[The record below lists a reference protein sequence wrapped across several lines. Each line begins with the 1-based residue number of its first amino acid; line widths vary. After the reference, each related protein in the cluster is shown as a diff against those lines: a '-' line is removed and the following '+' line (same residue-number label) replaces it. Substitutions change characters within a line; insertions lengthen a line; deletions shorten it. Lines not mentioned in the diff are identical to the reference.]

1 MYWKQPLKT
10 LKTSCVILFAIVLV
24 SCDLFQRKEET
35 PSVVLSLKPIARVYD
50 QYLYPEDIDGLTQ
63 EGINSSDSADIS
75 ERYVKSWINK
85 KLLISQASSKID
97 FDEAALARKILDYR
111 YALIVHEFKQ
121 YYINQHLDK
130 DVSDQEIETYYKEHE
145 DNFQL
150 KQNIMRGIFIKVP
163 NEAPRINKISNLI
176 RSKKAEDIEE
186 LKSYCFQFAAYH
198 QLDQEIW
205 QNFEDVI
212 RNTPMVSIVNQEQ
225 YLKQNKYVE
234 TSDQNFS
241 YFMYIHEYKIS
252 DQNSPLEFV
261 RDDIINII
269 LNKRKITLSD
279 QLEAE
284 IYNQA
289 NENNDFEIY
298 RN

>member
-1 MYWKQPLKT
+1 M
-10 LKTSCVILFAIVLV
+10 KTSWVILFALGLV
-24 SCDLFQRKEET
+24 SCGLFQRKEEP
-35 PSVVLSLKPIARVYD
+35 PSAVLSLKPIARVYD
-50 QYLYPEDIDGLTQ
+50 QYLYPEDLDGLTQ

-75 ERYVKSWINK
+75 ERYIKSWINK

-130 DVSDQEIETYYKEHE
+130 DVTDQEIETYYREHE

-163 NEAPRINKISNLI
+163 NEAPRINKISRLI
-176 RSKKAEDIEE
+176 RSKKTEDLEE
-186 LKSYCFQFAAYH
+186 LRSYCFQFAAYH
-198 QLDQEIW
+198 QLDEEIW
-205 QNFEDVI
+205 HNFEDVI
-212 RNTPMVSIVNQEQ
+212 RNTPMVSIINQEQ

-234 TSDQNFS
+234 TSDQNYS
-241 YFMYIHEYKIS
+241 YFMYIDEYKIS
-252 DQNSPLEFV
+252 DQISPLEFV